1 MKYHSKSSRVAEVV
15 LADLAGGRF
24 RGETFLPSEQRLAE
38 YYSSS
43 RHTIRRIIGNLVD
56 DGVLTRCG
64 NQRLQV
70 NPEKLREVEAEHSAP
85 EQITLAFAYAAYPD
99 AMISSVTTGL
109 KQYVAEHD
117 MKLQLLTSPTGHGPM
132 LRTLEHAAALGIQGI
147 FVLPYFMEEYVD
159 VINKLMDSG
168 VAVATLSELP
178 GVQCSSVCGDDYSG
192 AFVAVSRLIEKYNRP
207 VYFFGPRGETSS
219 SVDRYNAYCRAMT
232 EAGFDEEVAAYT
244 VDFEAYGSNPE
255 SWPRESK
262 LERPADMAR
271 AFLKQVETPVSLF
284 CMNDYMAQGVYR
296 AAARLKLEIGK
307 DVVLIGFGDL
317 PMAQRLEP
325 PLTTIRS
332 AREQIGY
339 QAAKLLHGLVKGELN
354 TAVHLR
360 LPMELIERASC

>member
-147 FVLPYFMEEYVD
+147 FVLTYFMEEYVD
-159 VINKLMDSG
+159 VINKM
-168 VAVATLSELP
+168 
-178 GVQCSSVCGDDYSG
+178 
-192 AFVAVSRLIEKYNRP
+192 
-207 VYFFGPRGETSS
+207 
-219 SVDRYNAYCRAMT
+219 
-232 EAGFDEEVAAYT
+232 
-244 VDFEAYGSNPE
+244 SN
-255 SWPRESK
+255 
-262 LERPADMAR
+262 
-271 AFLKQVETPVSLF
+271 
-284 CMNDYMAQGVYR
+284 
-296 AAARLKLEIGK
+296 
-307 DVVLIGFGDL
+307 
-317 PMAQRLEP
+317 
-325 PLTTIRS
+325 
-332 AREQIGY
+332 
-339 QAAKLLHGLVKGELN
+339 
-354 TAVHLR
+354 
-360 LPMELIERASC
+360 